1 MKYFNNFALQ
11 FFLLLYYRTHMNN
24 ELFPKLKE
32 LERYC
37 KEDFLVS
44 LTNKGIYNRALKDF
58 EKIKDTI
65 NLKLDDNNIKISFED
80 VEVIFKNDEI
90 KNSLCSCPSKTIC
103 KHVIIAI
110 LYIKDYLSKI
120 DYNSEEEESFNKNN
134 FNYIINISADE
145 LKKLS
150 SKKNFEY
157 ALDIFKNTPEINI
170 KEDNILE
177 IKLKEAVIY
186 FEKNSRIEK
195 SICSICK
202 DNNLC
207 YHKIAAILKY
217 KEFYNNLEEI
227 KEEYKQ
233 IDYNLISFSKMFV
246 EDIFKKGI
254 YSCNENDFD
263 KAEYIATQLLIK
275 DIPSLSK
282 LFRSVANGIDAM
294 INKKA
299 YFNKLLMFNT
309 IAKIYNLIRYIETS
323 DNETLNKLIGEKRS
337 KYVENRYSEFIGIGA
352 YPFVLSSGY
361 MGSTSYVYNLNNK
374 EIYSVSNIM
383 PTFYESNNN
392 FSIYDNIKSNYTKKN
407 INNLSIEDL
416 SKNKS
421 GIENF
426 RTNNDNKISLN
437 KSTNFQLK
445 ERVNFKFIDS
455 IKKDLEDIFIESYED
470 IKNISFDYDYFFN
483 RENYKII
490 ITEFERI
497 ENISFDKINQIF
509 YFDILNSKKETLTL
523 DIKYNNINKHGVK
536 FIKDYK
542 NSKIDKDKFIVLKKS
557 NFATKPISIININ
570 AVINIYF

>member
-1 MKYFNNFALQ
+1 
-11 FFLLLYYRTHMNN
+11 MNN

-37 KEDFLVS
+37 KEDFLIS

-58 EKIKDTI
+58 EKIKDII
-65 NLKLDDNNIKISFED
+65 NIKFDDDNIKVSFED

-90 KNSLCSCPSKTIC
+90 KNSVCSCPSKTIC
-103 KHVIIAI
+103 KHVIISI

-120 DYNSEEEESFNKNN
+120 DYNSKEEESFNKNN
-134 FNYIINISADE
+134 FYYIINISVDE

-309 IAKIYNLIRYIETS
+309 IAKIYNLIRYI
-323 DNETLNKLIGEKRS
+323 
-337 KYVENRYSEFIGIGA
+337 
-352 YPFVLSSGY
+352 
-361 MGSTSYVYNLNNK
+361 
-374 EIYSVSNIM
+374 
-383 PTFYESNNN
+383 
-392 FSIYDNIKSNYTKKN
+392 
-407 INNLSIEDL
+407 
-416 SKNKS
+416 
-421 GIENF
+421 
-426 RTNNDNKISLN
+426 
-437 KSTNFQLK
+437 
-445 ERVNFKFIDS
+445 
-455 IKKDLEDIFIESYED
+455 
-470 IKNISFDYDYFFN
+470 
-483 RENYKII
+483 
-490 ITEFERI
+490 
-497 ENISFDKINQIF
+497 
-509 YFDILNSKKETLTL
+509 
-523 DIKYNNINKHGVK
+523 
-536 FIKDYK
+536 
-542 NSKIDKDKFIVLKKS
+542 
-557 NFATKPISIININ
+557 
-570 AVINIYF
+570 

>member
-1 MKYFNNFALQ
+1 
-11 FFLLLYYRTHMNN
+11 MNN

-37 KEDFLVS
+37 KEDFLIS

-58 EKIKDTI
+58 EKIKDII
-65 NLKLDDNNIKISFED
+65 NIKFDDDNIKVSFED

-90 KNSLCSCPSKTIC
+90 KNSVCSCPSKTIC
-103 KHVIIAI
+103 KHVIISI

-120 DYNSEEEESFNKNN
+120 DYNSKEEESFNKNN

-207 YHKIAAILKY
+207 YHKIASILKY

-246 EDIFKKGI
+246 EDIFKNGI

-437 KSTNFQLK
+437 KNTNFQLK

-470 IKNISFDYDYFFN
+470 IKNISFDYGYFFK

-497 ENISFDKINQIF
+497 ENIRFDKINQIF
-509 YFDILNSKKETLTL
+509 YFDILNSKRETLTL
-523 DIKYNNINKHGVK
+523 SIKYNNINKHGVK
-536 FIKDYK
+536 FIKNYK

>member
-11 FFLLLYYRTHMNN
+11 FFILLYYRTNMND
-24 ELFPKLKE
+24 ELFQKLKE

-37 KEDFLVS
+37 KEDFLIS

-58 EKIKDTI
+58 EKIKDII
-65 NLKLDDNNIKISFED
+65 NIKFDDDNIKVSFED

-90 KNSLCSCPSKTIC
+90 KNSVCSCPSKTIC
-103 KHVIIAI
+103 KHVIISI

-120 DYNSEEEESFNKNN
+120 DYNSKEEESFNKNN
-134 FNYIINISADE
+134 FNYIINISVDE
-145 LKKLS
+145 LKKIS

-323 DNETLNKLIGEKRS
+323 DNETLNKLIGEKKS

-352 YPFVLSSGY
+352 YPFVFSSGY

-374 EIYSVSNIM
+374 EIYSISNIM

-392 FSIYDNIKSNYTKKN
+392 FSIYDNIKLNYTKKN

-437 KSTNFQLK
+437 KNTNFQLK

-455 IKKDLEDIFIESYED
+455 IKKDLEDIFFETYED
-470 IKNISFDYDYFFN
+470 IKNISFDYGYFFK

-497 ENISFDKINQIF
+497 ENIRFDKINQIF

-523 DIKYNNINKHGVK
+523 SIKYNNINKHGIK
-536 FIKDYK
+536 FIKNYK

-557 NFATKPISIININ
+557 NFAIKPISIININ